1 MPHDGL
7 VAWFETLGI
16 ADVPLV
22 GGKYASLGKMTRALA
37 GAGVR
42 VPGAAWPRP
51 RRARTW
57 RAPVSGTA
65 RTRAAP
71 PPYRPERPAGG
82 EGAMGARKLSGQGR
96 GGRGRAQDAQWGG
109 AEHDDALP
117 GGAFAQL
124 TTDYAGRA
132 RVKAREGRRIQV
144 VALAVAAVESLGRR
158 RSGRAEAKPTGEGMD
173 RE

>member
-16 ADVPLV
+16 ADLPLV
-22 GGKYASLGKMTRALA
+22 GGKNASLGEMTRALA

-82 EGAMGARKLSGQGR
+82 EGAMVARKVLAKVAAGR
-96 GGRGRAQDAQWGG
+96 TRQDAQWGG

-124 TTDYAGRA
+124 TTDYASRA

-158 RSGRAEAKPTGEGMD
+158 RSGRAEAKPAGEGLD